1 MAKRIVIASGKGGV
15 GKSTTAAFLGMR
27 LAARGKKTLLI
38 DCDAGLGSLDLLL
51 PPAADTAY
59 HWMDAVNGACTP
71 TDATIPLYSGLF
83 LLRAPAVRPE
93 DAPETCL
100 KELAETLDGDYDFIL
115 LDAPAGLG
123 SGLKRAALAA
133 DTALIIATPDEV
145 SVQGAGKADA
155 LLREYGVTETRL
167 IINRYDA
174 KTAKKGRQLAI
185 DSAIDKTCV
194 QLIGVVPE
202 DPVLKTV
209 SVTRKFKVTAK
220 GIQAFDRIARRLQ
233 GENVLLT
240 LSLLK

>member
-59 HWMDAVNGACTP
+59 HWLDAVNGDCAP
-71 TDATIPLYSGLF
+71 ADAVIPLYSDLF
-83 LLRAPAVRPE
+83 LLRAPTVRPE
-93 DAPETCL
+93 DVPETCL
-100 KELAETLDGDYDFIL
+100 RELAETMDSDYDFII

-133 DTALIIATPDEV
+133 DTALIVATPDEV
-145 SVQGAGKADA
+145 SVLGAGKADA
-155 LLREYGVTETRL
+155 LLREYGVVETRL
-167 IINRYDA
+167 IINRYDV

-185 DSAIDKTCV
+185 DGAIDKTYV

-202 DPVLKTV
+202 DPVLRTV
-209 SVTRKFKVTAK
+209 SVTHKFKDTAK